1 MDLPEDF
8 IRRTRE
14 LLGDEYEAFQAA
26 LNAAPINSLRL
37 NTAKV
42 SNLLPDRVLW
52 CESGYYLPERLT
64 YTFDPLFHAGAY
76 YVQEASSMFLEQV
89 IKQYVHEPV
98 RFLDLCAAPG
108 GKSTHAISVLPEGSL
123 IVSNEITDSRINI
136 LTENIIKW
144 GAGNGNIAITHND
157 ASDFAPLQHYFDIIL
172 TDVPCSGEGMFRKD
186 PNAIKEWSVAN
197 VAQCSERQR
206 GILNRIWETLRPGG
220 ILIYSTCTYN
230 TDENEQT
237 VAYLQKS
244 FDAELLPIAVNNDWN
259 IKKGL
264 SGNLEVNRFMP
275 HRTQGEGFFMAALR
289 KPETSY
295 TDRQDLICKLLK
307 KTTRKEKKGN
317 RRLSIPKEIKNWITN
332 SEAFNFIL
340 NDDKIVALPKQY
352 TDDITVLSALL
363 DVKYAGI
370 CIASLKG
377 KDWVPEHACAMS
389 ASYNRSAFPETEIS
403 QPQAIAYLRR
413 ESLQLSPDTPK
424 GFVLLTYKKVPLGW
438 VKNLGTRANNLYPQ
452 EWRIRTG
459 YTPEITKT
467 LSDFCNDHKS
477 Q

>member
-8 IRRTRE
+8 IRRTRA
-14 LLGDEYEAFQAA
+14 LLGNEYEAFQTS
-26 LNAAPINSLRL
+26 LNEAPGNSLRL
-37 NTAKV
+37 NTVKAPRQ
-42 SNLLPDRVLW
+42 LPDRVLW
-52 CESGYYLPERLT
+52 CESGYYLPERPT

-108 GKSTHAISVLPEGSL
+108 GKSTHAISVLPKGSF
-123 IVSNEITDSRINI
+123 IVSNEITDNRINT

-144 GAGNGNIAITHND
+144 GCGNGNIAVTHND
-157 ASDFAPLQHYFDIIL
+157 ASDFAPLQHYFDVIL

-186 PNAIKEWSVAN
+186 PNAVKEWSVKN

-206 GILNRIWETLRPGG
+206 NILNRIWETLRPGG

-230 TDENEQT
+230 TDENEQI

-244 FDAELLPIAVNNDWN
+244 FDAELLPIAVNSEWN

-275 HRTQGEGFFMAALR
+275 HRTRGEGFFMAALR
-289 KPETSY
+289 KPETTY
-295 TDRQDLICKLLK
+295 TNRQELISKLLK
-307 KTTRKEKKGN
+307 KTSRKGKKEN
-317 RRLSIPKEIKNWITN
+317 RPDVVPNEIKNWITN
-332 SEAFNFIL
+332 KEMFNFIL
-340 NDDKIVALPKQY
+340 NDNKAVALPKKY
-352 TDDITVLSALL
+352 TDDIAILSALL
-363 DVKYAGI
+363 DVKYSGI
-370 CIASLKG
+370 CIASQKG
-377 KDWVPEHACAMS
+377 KDWIPEHACAMS
-389 ASYNRSAFPETEIS
+389 ADYNRSAFPEKEIS
-403 QPQAIAYLRR
+403 QAQAIAYLRR
-413 ESLQLSPDTPK
+413 EALQLAPDTPK
-424 GFVLLTYKKVPLGW
+424 GFVLLTYQKVPLGW

-459 YTPEITKT
+459 YTPEIMKT
-467 LSDFCNDHKS
+467 LSDFCNKEES